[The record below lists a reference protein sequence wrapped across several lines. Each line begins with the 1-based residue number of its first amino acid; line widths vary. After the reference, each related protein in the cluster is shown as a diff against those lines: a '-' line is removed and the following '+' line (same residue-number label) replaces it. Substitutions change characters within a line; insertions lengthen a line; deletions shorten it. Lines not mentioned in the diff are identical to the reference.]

1 MRRGFSLLELVVVL
15 SVTGTLLA
23 IAVPPL
29 VRWRASLAV
38 HEASGEV
45 ISFYHTARYAAL
57 LRATRVR
64 LEFGPDTLKAVYEG
78 TSADSTFLIR
88 PGPSRLD
95 VALTATRPVIEIAP
109 NGLGWG
115 AANTTLVFRRGS
127 VADTLTTSRL
137 GRLRRR

>member
-15 SVTGTLLA
+15 GVTGTLLA
-23 IAVPPL
+23 LSGPRL
-29 VRWRASLAV
+29 VRRWESAV
-38 HEASGEV
+38 VRQASGEA
-45 ISFYHTARYAAL
+45 ISFYHTGRYAAI

-78 TSADSTFLIR
+78 LTDSTFLKR
-88 PGPSRLD
+88 PGPSRLG
-95 VALTATRPVIEIAP
+95 VALTASRPVIEIAP

-115 AANTTLVFRRGS
+115 AANTTLIFRRGTA
-127 VADTLTTSRL
+127 ADTLTTSRL

>member
-29 VRWRASLAV
+29 VRWRESAAVRQASW
-38 HEASGEV
+38 EV
-45 ISFYHTARYAAL
+45 ISFYHTARYAAI

-78 TSADSTFLIR
+78 PSDSTFLAR
-88 PGPSRLD
+88 SGPSRLG
-95 VALTATRPVIEIAP
+95 VALTVTRPVIEIAP

-115 AANTTLVFRRGS
+115 AANTTLVFRRGTA
-127 VADTLTTSRL
+127 ADTLTTSRL

>member
-29 VRWRASLAV
+29 VRWRESAAVRQASW
-38 HEASGEV
+38 EV
-45 ISFYHTARYAAL
+45 ISFYHTARYAAI

-78 TSADSTFLIR
+78 PSDST
-88 PGPSRLD
+88 
-95 VALTATRPVIEIAP
+95 VALTVTRPVIEIAP

-115 AANTTLVFRRGS
+115 AANTTLVFRRGAA
-127 VADTLTTSRL
+127 ADTLTTSRL

>member
-15 SVTGTLLA
+15 GVTGTLLA

-29 VRWRASLAV
+29 VSWRESAAV
-38 HEASGEV
+38 REASWEV
-45 ISFYHTARYAAL
+45 ISFYHTARYAAM

-64 LEFGPDTLKAVYEG
+64 LEFGPDTLRAVYEG
-78 TSADSTFLIR
+78 LTDSTFLMR
-88 PGPSRLD
+88 SGPSRLG
-95 VALTATRPVIEIAP
+95 VALTVTRPVIEIAP

-115 AANTTLVFRRGS
+115 AANTTLVFRRGAA
-127 VADTLTTSRL
+127 ADTLTTSRL